1 MYNVHPIDVMNSG
14 SGWRSTMEGPV
25 FIPLLQDEFS
35 KKRQVLRI
43 LALGEGGGP
52 ICIIEGR
59 PRSQH
64 SFLNSTYSL
73 LAAGFYL
80 HTTPCVLN
88 SYSIYKIVMYF

>member
-1 MYNVHPIDVMNSG
+1 
-14 SGWRSTMEGPV
+14 MEILNGRKARDRYSV

-59 PRSQH
+59 KATEPTFIPQ
-64 SFLNSTYSL
+64 LN
-73 LAAGFYL
+73 
-80 HTTPCVLN
+80 
-88 SYSIYKIVMYF
+88 I

>member
-1 MYNVHPIDVMNSG
+1 MNSG
-14 SGWRSTMEGPV
+14 SGWRFYKWKESTGPV

-35 KKRQVLRI
+35 KIRQVLRI

-52 ICIIEGR
+52 ICIIEGSR
-59 PRSQH
+59 NQH

-80 HTTPCVLN
+80 HSTPCVLN
-88 SYSIYKIVMYF
+88 SYSIYKIVMYL